1 MLKFGTG
8 FEILKK
14 TKFMRYIF
22 SFVAIIGLLSLHSC
36 ASQAESNQTLNL
48 DLSGNWTLL
57 HIHESSETTVDE
69 GFPNKKPNL
78 ILEAISKKVTGNSG
92 CNQLFG
98 SFTTQQ
104 NRISFEGM
112 GMTKMYCEGVKEN
125 EYVDLIN
132 KVKTYTIIDNQLI
145 LMDEEGTQLLKY
157 SK

>member
-1 MLKFGTG
+1 
-8 FEILKK
+8 
-14 TKFMRYIF
+14 MRYIF
-22 SFVAIIGLLSLHSC
+22 SFVAIIGLLILHSC
-36 ASQAESNQTLNL
+36 ASQAGSNQTLNL
-48 DLSGNWTLL
+48 DLSGNWTLV